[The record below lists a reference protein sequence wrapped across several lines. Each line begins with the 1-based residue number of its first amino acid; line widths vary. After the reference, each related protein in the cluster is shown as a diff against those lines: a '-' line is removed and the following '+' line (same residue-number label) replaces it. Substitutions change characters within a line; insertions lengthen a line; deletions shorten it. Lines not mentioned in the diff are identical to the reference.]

1 MVCLYVLEDKFHMSK
16 LLDSLLEDVATQLK
30 SPEVQSSIETH
41 IVRPVI
47 SSVLNILYPYLL
59 GVMLLWLIMFICVAL
74 ILLILVRGSLVGI
87 PLVVLGKE

>member
-1 MVCLYVLEDKFHMSK
+1 MSK
-16 LLDSLLEDVATQLK
+16 MFDSLLQDALEQLK
-30 SPEVQSSIETH
+30 RPEIKTSLETY

-59 GVMLLWLIMFICVAL
+59 GVMLLWLIMFVCVAL

-87 PLVVLGKE
+87 PFAVVGIQ